1 MTAER
6 ALYIVL
12 VFSAFKKEYFLAE
25 RALNRQKIFKRIV
38 AAIVFTLV
46 TIAAAETFRTR
57 SRGVCELFVPHVLVS
72 TVVLTNK
79 SCLHVCV
86 TTMLGDKREPFWDRS

>member
-46 TIAAAETFRTR
+46 TVAAVMLMLVFAAAVT
-57 SRGVCELFVPHVLVS
+57 
-72 TVVLTNK
+72 TVVMMFVIIGGVVVRINGHIADDTVAQRLQ
-79 SCLHVCV
+79 
-86 TTMLGDKREPFWDRS
+86 GR

>member
-6 ALYIVL
+6 TLYIVL

-46 TIAAAETFRTR
+46 TVAAVMLMLVFAAAVT
-57 SRGVCELFVPHVLVS
+57 
-72 TVVLTNK
+72 TVVMMFVIIGGVVVRINGHIADDTVAQRLQ
-79 SCLHVCV
+79 
-86 TTMLGDKREPFWDRS
+86 GR

>member
-46 TIAAAETFRTR
+46 TVAAAT
-57 SRGVCELFVPHVLVS
+57 VMLMLVFAAAVT
-72 TVVLTNK
+72 TVVMMFVIIGGVGVRINGHIADDTVAQRLQ
-79 SCLHVCV
+79 
-86 TTMLGDKREPFWDRS
+86 GR

>member
-6 ALYIVL
+6 ALYILL
-12 VFSAFKKEYFLAE
+12 VFSAFEKEYFLAE

-46 TIAAAETFRTR
+46 TVAAVMLMLVFAAAVT
-57 SRGVCELFVPHVLVS
+57 
-72 TVVLTNK
+72 TVVMMFVIIGGVVVRINGHIADDTVAQRLQ
-79 SCLHVCV
+79 
-86 TTMLGDKREPFWDRS
+86 GR